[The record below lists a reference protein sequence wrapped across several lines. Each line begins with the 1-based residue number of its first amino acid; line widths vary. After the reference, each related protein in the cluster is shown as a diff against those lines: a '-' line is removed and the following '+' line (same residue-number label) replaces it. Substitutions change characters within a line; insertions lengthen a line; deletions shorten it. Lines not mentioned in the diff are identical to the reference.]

1 MLRRAFEV
9 MEARPA
15 KWLARSMQQNRA
27 LVAAGAGS
35 TWRRADRVVRV
46 AGLVVVGK
54 VVMVMETVGTK
65 KRVKENGSRT
75 LDEVTKRGVETPRSK
90 EQARH
95 GPRKPGLDAETPDP
109 ATRRRWI
116 QSPNKPPHALREKGP
131 SREEGRSRID
141 HEQRKTGIPES
152 HAALA
157 WR

>member
-1 MLRRAFEV
+1 

-54 VVMVMETVGTK
+54 VVMVMETVGMK

-75 LDEVTKRGVETPRSK
+75 LDEVKKRGMETPRNK

-95 GPRKPGLDAETPDP
+95 RTQKAR
-109 ATRRRWI
+109 A
-116 QSPNKPPHALREKGP
+116 
-131 SREEGRSRID
+131 
-141 HEQRKTGIPES
+141 
-152 HAALA
+152 
-157 WR
+157 